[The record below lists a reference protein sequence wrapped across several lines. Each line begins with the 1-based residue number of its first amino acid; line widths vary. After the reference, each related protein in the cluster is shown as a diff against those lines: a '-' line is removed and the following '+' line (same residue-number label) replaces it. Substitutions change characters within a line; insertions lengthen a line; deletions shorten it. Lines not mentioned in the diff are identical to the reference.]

1 MGAVVDPAPG
11 RGVRPGILGDVTT
24 LAINDDLYAEVQ
36 RRAAAEGTTDAA
48 VVEAALRS
56 YLGPDGLIDRIH
68 ERNRDV
74 SDDDVAALAYEELGA
89 YRAERDAS

>member
-1 MGAVVDPAPG
+1 MNPRAAAAHV
-11 RGVRPGILGDVTT
+11 PGIVGGVPT
-24 LAINDDLYAEVQ
+24 LAIDDDLYAEVK

-56 YLGPDGLIDRIH
+56 YLGLRAPFDRIH
-68 ERNRDV
+68 ERNREV
-74 SDDDVAALAYEELGA
+74 SDADVLALAYEELDA

>member
-1 MGAVVDPAPG
+1 MGAVVGPAPG
-11 RGVRPGILGDVTT
+11 RGARPGILGDVTT

-56 YLGPDGLIDRIH
+56 YLGADGLIDRIH

-74 SDDDVAALAYEELGA
+74 SDDVAALAYEELGA
-89 YRAERDAS
+89 YRAERDAN

>member
-1 MGAVVDPAPG
+1 
-11 RGVRPGILGDVTT
+11 VTT

-36 RRAAAEGTTDAA
+36 RRAAAERTTDAA
-48 VVEAALRS
+48 VAEAALRS
-56 YLGPDGLIDRIH
+56 YLGRDGLIDRIH

-74 SDDDVAALAYEELGA
+74 ANEDVASLAHEELVA